1 MLDAT
6 TAAHSLITLASPT
19 KTKQKE
25 DIGLTTPPRNPSI
38 QNMEYESPDH
48 TRHISIKCKGTKRP
62 RENLVL
68 VLYDAGDTELA
79 IPFIRGEDPQLFF
92 ERRDKITR
100 ETLEAG
106 IRNDVYCTW
115 RKEMLSVLINDKRW
129 QLIRDSPQQKRYVYD
144 AIQLVVTR
152 YTCMQWR
159 SDVPCRNCSNPH
171 WRAACQKIKHIYHVL
186 PTINTRNCCQMCDNS
201 LNDMCPLPAKV
212 KDTTQHQTRLPQVSI
227 RWP

>member
-1 MLDAT
+1 MRSTPDQSNYFAVVQMLDAT

-62 RENLVL
+62 RENLLL
-68 VLYDAGDTELA
+68 VLYDAGETELA

-100 ETLEAG
+100 ETLEAD
-106 IRNDVYCTW
+106 IRKDVYCTW
-115 RKEMLSVLINDKRW
+115 RKEMLL
-129 QLIRDSPQQKRYVYD
+129 Y
-144 AIQLVVTR
+144 
-152 YTCMQWR
+152 
-159 SDVPCRNCSNPH
+159 
-171 WRAACQKIKHIYHVL
+171 
-186 PTINTRNCCQMCDNS
+186 
-201 LNDMCPLPAKV
+201 
-212 KDTTQHQTRLPQVSI
+212 
-227 RWP
+227 

>member
-19 KTKQKE
+19 KQNE
-25 DIGLTTPPRNPSI
+25 DSGLTTPPRKDSI

-48 TRHISIKCKGTKRP
+48 TRHVSITCKGTKRP

-68 VLYDAGDTELA
+68 VLYDAGETELA

-92 ERRDKITR
+92 QRRDKITR
-100 ETLEAG
+100 ETLEAD

-129 QLIRDSPQQKRYVYD
+129 QLIRDSPQFRSAMCTTPYSWWSLDTPASSGVRKSPAATAQTLIGV
-144 AIQLVVTR
+144 QLARRSSTSTTFYRPSTLATAARCVTNR
-152 YTCMQWR
+152 
-159 SDVPCRNCSNPH
+159 
-171 WRAACQKIKHIYHVL
+171 
-186 PTINTRNCCQMCDNS
+186 
-201 LNDMCPLPAKV
+201 
-212 KDTTQHQTRLPQVSI
+212 
-227 RWP
+227 